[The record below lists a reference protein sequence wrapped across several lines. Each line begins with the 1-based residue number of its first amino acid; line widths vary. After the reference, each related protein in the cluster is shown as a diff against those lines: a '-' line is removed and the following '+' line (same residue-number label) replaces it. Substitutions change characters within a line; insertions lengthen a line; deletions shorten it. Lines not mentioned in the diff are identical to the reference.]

1 MKNLLI
7 LSLTIILSVSLFNCK
22 NDEPVNE
29 IYVNS
34 KTGNDANPGTAK
46 RPLKSITEVNT
57 RIQAKPVTLLFAGD
71 QVYEGTLLINNI
83 NGTASIPLVIGSYG
97 GGRAEIDGGKNE
109 AIRIENC
116 RFLRVENFYL
126 TGDGRKDG
134 NGTNGLQ
141 LKDCH
146 DCVVE
151 NIIAEGFQK
160 SGVDL
165 NDCRNIQVLK
175 VLALYNGFCGI
186 NVMGSDKKL
195 SGSILI
201 RDCKAENNPGD
212 PTMLDNHSGNGIL
225 VGVSDSVVID
235 HSSATDN
242 GWDMPRQGN
251 GPVGIWTWQ
260 SDHIIIQ
267 YCISYRN
274 KTSKGGKDGGGFDL
288 DGGVTNSVIQYCLS
302 YENQG
307 AGYGLF
313 QYPGASDWF
322 NNVIRYCVS
331 INDAQITEGSG
342 SFFIWNGSEESSR
355 LKGCYIY
362 NNVAYNTL
370 APVISFENA
379 SRHENFNFSNNIFL
393 GSGQMISGTNT
404 GSSFVGNVWWS
415 PVAGMKLMKYVSLE
429 DWVRASGQEML
440 KGKIV
445 GLQVDPGLTGPSL
458 TELADP
464 YRLNELT
471 GYTLK
476 PGSPIRNKGI
486 DLRGLSGFE
495 PPSRDFFGNPVPEG
509 EFPEPGI
516 HEIK

>member
-1 MKNLLI
+1 MVFRIYIIINYNMKNLLI
-7 LSLTIILSVSLFNCK
+7 LSLTLILSISLFTCRNYK
-22 NDEPVNE
+22 SVTE

-34 KTGNDANPGTAK
+34 KTGNDSFPGTVK
-46 RPLKSITEVNT
+46 KPVRSISEVNK
-57 RIQAKPVTLLFAGD
+57 RIQVKPASILFAGG
-71 QVYEGTLLINNI
+71 QVFEGTLTLKNI
-83 NGTASIPLVIGSYG
+83 QGIDSLPFIVGSFG
-97 GGRAEIDGGKNE
+97 GGRAEIDGGNNE
-109 AIRIENC
+109 AVRIQNC
-116 RFLRVENFYL
+116 RFLRVENLYL
-126 TGDGRKDG
+126 TGSGRKDG
-134 NGTNGLQ
+134 NTTNGLQ
-141 LKDCH
+141 LISSTN
-146 DCVVE
+146 CVVE
-151 NIIAEGFQK
+151 DIIAEGFQK

-165 NDCRNIQVLK
+165 YDCREIRVLN

-186 NVMGSDKKL
+186 NVMGSDRNL
-195 SGSILI
+195 SGNILI

-225 VGVSDSVVID
+225 VGVSDSVIID
-235 HSSATDN
+235 HCSATNN

-260 SDHIIIQ
+260 SDHITIQ

-274 KTSKGGKDGGGFDL
+274 KTSRGGKDGGGFDL

-322 NNVIRYCVS
+322 NNVVRYCVS
-331 INDAQITEGSG
+331 INDAHITEGSG

-355 LKGCYIY
+355 IKGCYIY
-362 NNVAYNTL
+362 NNVAYNTS

-415 PVAGMKLMKYVSLE
+415 PVAGLKLMKYASL
-429 DWVRASGQEML
+429 DAWVRASGQEML
-440 KGKIV
+440 NGR
-445 GLQVDPGLTGPSL
+445 LLD
-458 TELADP
+458 
-464 YRLNELT
+464 YR
-471 GYTLK
+471 
-476 PGSPIRNKGI
+476 SIR
-486 DLRGLSGFE
+486 
-495 PPSRDFFGNPVPEG
+495 V
-509 EFPEPGI
+509 
-516 HEIK
+516 